1 MALGLTV
8 TLVMGLAVGSGAVL
22 PITVTVYDYASVPR
36 QALADAR
43 NEVTRIFQTVGV
55 GIVWRAPG
63 NRLTH
68 LPTED
73 AAEPESRMASPALCV
88 VILSRPT
95 TNPLYSAD
103 SDAMGAAPRSSSA
116 PGRLAYVFEDRVEAA
131 SEEYGANRGQVLGH
145 AIAHELG
152 HLLLPYLSH
161 SNSGIMRARWGR
173 RDFDDLA
180 KGWFVFTSDQEKVM
194 RTSLAR

>member
-1 MALGLTV
+1 MPLGLTV
-8 TLVMGLAVGSGAVL
+8 TLAMGLAVSEAVI
-22 PITVTVYDYASVPR
+22 PVNVNVYDYATVPR
-36 QALADAR
+36 YALAVAR
-43 NEVTRIFQTVGV
+43 KEVTRIFQTLGV
-55 GIVWRAPG
+55 EIVWHAHG
-63 NRLTH
+63 NPTAE
-68 LPTED
+68 LPARD
-73 AAEPESRMASPALCV
+73 AAEHGSSMASPALCV

-116 PGRLAYVFEDRVEAA
+116 PGRLAYVFEDRVEAV

-180 KGWFVFTSDQEKVM
+180 KGWFVFTSDQQKVM
-194 RTSLAR
+194 RTNLAR